1 MRQRYYIFIAL
12 GLMLLGVTL
21 PKCAVAQYY
30 PERKL
35 VRDGNEQFKTRNF
48 ANSLKKY
55 QHAYDE
61 DSTKYEVLYNRA
73 NAYYQKLANTPT
85 AEDMTLEEAY
95 ARYERI
101 AADTLLSDKQRAE
114 VYRNL
119 GESLFEQEQ
128 YEAALNTFRESL
140 RLNPADKATKYNYML
155 TKRIVD
161 QKRAAEQQQQN
172 QNQDQNQNGGG
183 GEDNQNNENSD
194 QNQDDNNGGNDNQ
207 QGDDNQQSQNDQN
220 DDKGNDKNKPED
232 KDGDGK
238 PDEQQ
243 GNGDKPEDRDGDGK
257 PDPKDG
263 EGDKEQ
269 EQNGAPQPKAL
280 SPEQERMLDAIQ
292 AEEDKTQDKLG
303 EKKKAVIIPGK
314 KNW

>member
-12 GLMLLGVTL
+12 GLMLLGVAL
-21 PKCAVAQYY
+21 PEGAVAQYY

-35 VRDGNEQFKTRNF
+35 VRDGNEQFKARNYS
-48 ANSLKKY
+48 NSLKKY

-73 NAYYQKLANTPT
+73 NSYYQNFKNLPNAEGMT
-85 AEDMTLEEAY
+85 AEEAY

-101 AADTLLSDKQRAE
+101 AADSLLSDKQRAE

-140 RLNPADKATKYNYML
+140 RLNPADKATKYNYVL

-161 QKRAAEQQQQN
+161 QKRAAQQQQQN
-172 QNQDQNQNGGG
+172 QNQDQNK
-183 GEDNQNNENSD
+183 
-194 QNQDDNNGGNDNQ
+194 DNQ
-207 QGDDNQQSQNDQN
+207 QGGGDQN
-220 DDKGNDKNKPED
+220 ED
-232 KDGDGK
+232 KKDQGQQPKQQPKSGMSE
-238 PDEQQ
+238 EQQ
-243 GNGDKPEDRDGDGK
+243 QQLLN
-257 PDPKDG
+257 
-263 EGDKEQ
+263 
-269 EQNGAPQPKAL
+269 
-280 SPEQERMLDAIQ
+280 AIQ
-292 AEEDKTQDKLG
+292 AQEDKTQDKLD
-303 EKKKAVIIPGK
+303 EKAKGVIIKGK